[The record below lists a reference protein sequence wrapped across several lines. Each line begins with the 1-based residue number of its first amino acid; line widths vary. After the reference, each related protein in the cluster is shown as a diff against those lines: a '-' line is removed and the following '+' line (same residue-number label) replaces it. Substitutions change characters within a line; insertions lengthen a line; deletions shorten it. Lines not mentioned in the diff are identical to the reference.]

1 MCSYRR
7 WRETGASTSML
18 RCYKFLLFIQDCGL
32 SDMTGQTVGGCLMN
46 ATGSTVEDTSPS
58 ICTKKNG
65 VAKTTE
71 GRIGE
76 SNDQY

>member
-1 MCSYRR
+1 
-7 WRETGASTSML
+7 
-18 RCYKFLLFIQDCGL
+18 
-32 SDMTGQTVGGCLMN
+32 MTGQTVGGCLMN
-46 ATGSTVEDTSPS
+46 ATGSAVEDTSPS